1 MTDKSLKNL
10 ISYAVNIGIV
20 GIVLVFTTLQA
31 FKFILLGK
39 YVHTAVFV
47 VGALSL
53 AIFFVFTVIDFCT
66 KEAPDILDGVENKFV
81 RYAATIAIA
90 FVILLP
96 STYTLFLSD
105 LIKIS

>member
-1 MTDKSLKNL
+1 MFDKNLKDL

-31 FKFILLGK
+31 LKFIFLEKYMHSALL
-39 YVHTAVFV
+39 V

-53 AIFFVFTVIDFCT
+53 LVFFFIVVIDFCT
-66 KEAPDILDGVENKFV
+66 KEAPDILDGIKNKFL
-81 RYAATIAIA
+81 RHLATIAIA

-96 STYTLFLSD
+96 SAYTLFLSN
-105 LIKIS
+105 LTKIS